1 MDKKYK
7 GVFTVICTAFDNKGD
22 VDEAALRSHI
32 RWQLD
37 ECKVHGIIP
46 CGSTGEFAFLTPQER
61 QHVVSIALGEVKK
74 QVPVIAG
81 AAACATREVIEAGN
95 CYKEMG
101 VEGIMVVPSY
111 YGHLSQAELY
121 GHYAEIVR
129 NVDLPVIIY
138 NNPGTSGSDIL
149 PATVA
154 KLANEFENIVAI
166 KESTGSMQRV
176 VDIQLLAGDNIE
188 VVCGCDT
195 LVLEMFRMGVQGWIA
210 APANVF
216 GKQCV
221 KLYEQAVEQKDQA
234 AAWEF
239 YKQIRPIY
247 DLFENSGQ
255 YVALAKAGLEMLG
268 RGIGKP
274 RKPLAEPSPELRAD
288 LKVLLDKFYQ

>member
-7 GVFTVICTAFDNKGD
+7 GVFTVVCTAFDEKGE
-22 VDEAALRSHI
+22 VDEAALRRHI

-46 CGSTGEFAFLTPQER
+46 CGSTGEFAFLTSAER
-61 QHVVSIALGEVKK
+61 QKVVGIAIDEVKK

-95 CYKEMG
+95 CYKDMG
-101 VEGIMVVPSY
+101 VDGIMVVPSY
-111 YGHLSQAELY
+111 YGHLGQGELY
-121 GHYAEIVR
+121 THYSEIAK
-129 NVDLPVIIY
+129 NVDLPIVVY

-154 KLANEFENIVAI
+154 KLANGFENIVAI
-166 KESTGSMQRV
+166 KESTGAMQRV

-195 LVLEMFRMGVQGWIA
+195 LALEMFRMGVEGWIA

-216 GKQCV
+216 AKQCV
-221 KLYEQAVEQKDQA
+221 KLYKLAVVEKDQA

-239 YKQIRPIY
+239 YKKARPIY

-255 YVALAKAGLEMLG
+255 YVALAKAGLEMMG

-274 RKPLAEPSPELRAD
+274 RMPLSEPSEELKAE
-288 LKVLLDKFYQ
+288 LKALIDSF

>member
-7 GVFTVICTAFDNKGD
+7 GVFTVVCTAFDEKGE
-22 VDEAALRSHI
+22 VDEAALRRHI

-46 CGSTGEFAFLTPQER
+46 CGSTGEFAFLTPAER
-61 QHVVSIALGEVKK
+61 QKVVGITIDEVKK

-95 CYKEMG
+95 CYKDMG
-101 VEGIMVVPSY
+101 VDGIMVVPSY
-111 YGHLSQAELY
+111 YGHLGQGELY
-121 GHYAEIVR
+121 THYSEIAK
-129 NVDLPVIIY
+129 NVDLPLVVY

-154 KLANEFENIVAI
+154 RLANEFENVVAI
-166 KESTGSMQRV
+166 KESTGAMQRV

-195 LVLEMFRMGVQGWIA
+195 LALEMFRMGVEGWIA

-216 GKQCV
+216 AKQCV
-221 KLYEQAVEQKDQA
+221 KLYELAVVEKDQA

-239 YKQIRPIY
+239 YKKARPIY

-255 YVALAKAGLEMLG
+255 YVALAKAGLEMMG

-274 RKPLAEPSPELRAD
+274 RLPLSEPSEELKAE
-288 LKVLLDKFYQ
+288 LKALIDSF

>member
-7 GVFTVICTAFDNKGD
+7 GVFTVVCTAFDEKGE
-22 VDEAALRSHI
+22 VDEAALRRHI

-46 CGSTGEFAFLTPQER
+46 CGSTGEFAFLTPAER
-61 QHVVSIALGEVKK
+61 QKVVGITIDEVKK

-95 CYKEMG
+95 CYKDMG
-101 VEGIMVVPSY
+101 VDGIMVVPSY
-111 YGHLSQAELY
+111 YGHLGQGELY
-121 GHYAEIVR
+121 THYSEIAK
-129 NVDLPVIIY
+129 NVDLPLVVY

-154 KLANEFENIVAI
+154 RLANEFENVVAI
-166 KESTGSMQRV
+166 KESTGAMQRV

-195 LVLEMFRMGVQGWIA
+195 LALEMFRMGVEGWIA

-216 GKQCV
+216 AKQCV
-221 KLYEQAVEQKDQA
+221 KLYELAVVEKDQA
-234 AAWEF
+234 AAWAF
-239 YKQIRPIY
+239 YKKARPIY

-255 YVALAKAGLEMLG
+255 YVALAKAGLEMMG

-274 RKPLAEPSPELRAD
+274 RMPLSEPTEELKAE
-288 LKVLLDKFYQ
+288 LKALIVSF

>member
-7 GVFTVICTAFDNKGD
+7 GVFTVVCTAFDDKGE
-22 VDEAALRSHI
+22 VDEAALRRHI

-46 CGSTGEFAFLTPQER
+46 CGSTGEFAFLTPAER
-61 QHVVSIALGEVKK
+61 QKVVGITIDEVKK

-95 CYKEMG
+95 CYKDMG
-101 VEGIMVVPSY
+101 VDGIMVVPSY
-111 YGHLSQAELY
+111 YGHLSQGELY
-121 GHYAEIVR
+121 THYSEIAK
-129 NVDLPVIIY
+129 NVDLPLVVY

-154 KLANEFENIVAI
+154 QLANEFENVVAI
-166 KESTGSMQRV
+166 KESTGAMQRV
-176 VDIQLLAGDNIE
+176 VDIMLLAGDNIE

-195 LVLEMFRMGVQGWIA
+195 LSLEMFRMGVQGWIA

-216 GKQCV
+216 AKQCV
-221 KLYEQAVEQKDQA
+221 KLYELAVVQKDDA

-239 YKQIRPIY
+239 YKKARPIY

-274 RKPLAEPSPELRAD
+274 RMPLSEPSEALKAELKA
-288 LKVLLDKFYQ
+288 LLDSF

>member
-7 GVFTVICTAFDNKGD
+7 GVFTVVCTAFDEKGE
-22 VDEAALRSHI
+22 VDEAALRRHI

-46 CGSTGEFAFLTPQER
+46 CGSTGEFAFLTPAER
-61 QHVVSIALGEVKK
+61 QKVVGITIDEVKK

-95 CYKEMG
+95 CYKDMG
-101 VEGIMVVPSY
+101 VDGIMVVPSY
-111 YGHLSQAELY
+111 YGHLGQGELY
-121 GHYAEIVR
+121 THYSEIAK
-129 NVDLPVIIY
+129 NVDLPLVVY

-154 KLANEFENIVAI
+154 RLANEFENVVAI
-166 KESTGSMQRV
+166 KESTGAMQRV

-195 LVLEMFRMGVQGWIA
+195 LALEMFRMGVEGWIA

-216 GKQCV
+216 AKQCV
-221 KLYEQAVEQKDQA
+221 KLYELAVVEKDQA
-234 AAWEF
+234 AAWAF
-239 YKQIRPIY
+239 YKKARPIY

-255 YVALAKAGLEMLG
+255 YVALAKAGLEMMG

-274 RKPLAEPSPELRAD
+274 RMPLSEPTEELKAE
-288 LKVLLDKFYQ
+288 LKALIDSF

>member
-7 GVFTVICTAFDNKGD
+7 GVFTVVCTAFDEKGE
-22 VDEAALRSHI
+22 VDEAALRRHI

-46 CGSTGEFAFLTPQER
+46 CGSTGEFAFLTSAER
-61 QHVVSIALGEVKK
+61 QKVVGIAIDEVKK

-95 CYKEMG
+95 CYKDMG
-101 VEGIMVVPSY
+101 VDGIMVVPSY
-111 YGHLSQAELY
+111 YGHLGQGELY
-121 GHYAEIVR
+121 THYSEIAK
-129 NVDLPVIIY
+129 NVDLPIVVY

-154 KLANEFENIVAI
+154 KLANGFENIVAI
-166 KESTGSMQRV
+166 KESTGAMQRV

-195 LVLEMFRMGVQGWIA
+195 LALEMFRMGVEGWIA

-216 GKQCV
+216 AKQCV
-221 KLYEQAVEQKDQA
+221 KLYELAVVQKDDA

-239 YKQIRPIY
+239 YKKARPIY

-255 YVALAKAGLEMLG
+255 YVALAKAGLEMMG

-274 RKPLAEPSPELRAD
+274 RMPLSEPSEELKAE
-288 LKVLLDKFYQ
+288 LKALIDSF

>member
-7 GVFTVICTAFDNKGD
+7 GVFTVVCTAFDEKGE
-22 VDEAALRSHI
+22 VDEAALRRHI

-46 CGSTGEFAFLTPQER
+46 CGSTGEFAFLTSAER
-61 QHVVSIALGEVKK
+61 QKVVGIAIDEVKK

-95 CYKEMG
+95 CYKDMG
-101 VEGIMVVPSY
+101 VDGIMVVPSY
-111 YGHLSQAELY
+111 YGHLGQGELY
-121 GHYAEIVR
+121 THYSEIAK
-129 NVDLPVIIY
+129 NVDLPIVVY

-154 KLANEFENIVAI
+154 KLANGFENIVAI
-166 KESTGSMQRV
+166 KESTGAMQRV

-195 LVLEMFRMGVQGWIA
+195 LALEMFRMGVEGWIA

-216 GKQCV
+216 AKQCV
-221 KLYEQAVEQKDQA
+221 KLYELAVVEKDQA

-239 YKQIRPIY
+239 YKKARPIY

-255 YVALAKAGLEMLG
+255 YVALAKAGLEMMG

-274 RKPLAEPSPELRAD
+274 RMPLSEPTEELKAE
-288 LKVLLDKFYQ
+288 LKALIDSF

>member
-7 GVFTVICTAFDNKGD
+7 GVFTVVCTAFDEKGE
-22 VDEAALRSHI
+22 VDEAALRRHI

-46 CGSTGEFAFLTPQER
+46 CGSTGEFAFLTSAER
-61 QHVVSIALGEVKK
+61 QKVVGIAIDEVKK

-95 CYKEMG
+95 CYKDMG
-101 VEGIMVVPSY
+101 VDGIMVVPSY
-111 YGHLSQAELY
+111 YGHLGQGELY
-121 GHYAEIVR
+121 THYSEIAK
-129 NVDLPVIIY
+129 NVDLPIVVY

-154 KLANEFENIVAI
+154 KLANGFENIVAI
-166 KESTGSMQRV
+166 KESTGAMQRV

-195 LVLEMFRMGVQGWIA
+195 LALEMFRMGVEGWIA

-216 GKQCV
+216 AKQCV
-221 KLYEQAVEQKDQA
+221 KLYELAVVEKDQA

-239 YKQIRPIY
+239 YKKARPIY

-255 YVALAKAGLEMLG
+255 YVALAKAGLEMMG

-274 RKPLAEPSPELRAD
+274 RMPLSEPSEELKAE
-288 LKVLLDKFYQ
+288 LKALIDSF